1 MITLGGHSQSFR
13 TYRTHFT
20 YVSANDVSFTKVYR
34 SGNTL
39 VHERSIR
46 ADTEE
51 PTTARR
57 FQFAKEAEA
66 VAWYA
71 AWKACAMQLAG
82 ENEPV
87 RVERVLV
94 DPRTIQVFNRKPVL
108 GSALWP
114 VSRPQP

>member
-1 MITLGGHSQSFR
+1 MVTLGGHSQSFR
-13 TYRTHFT
+13 EYNTHFT
-20 YVSANDVSFTKVYR
+20 YVSGNNVSFTKVYR
-34 SGNTL
+34 SGDTI

-46 ADTEE
+46 ADTEV

-57 FQFAKEAEA
+57 FHFEKEAEA
-66 VAWYA
+66 AAWYT
-71 AWKACAMQLAG
+71 AWKTSATKLAG

-94 DPRTIQVFNRKPVL
+94 DPRTIQVLNREPVL

-114 VSRPQP
+114 VSRLR